1 MLDRNLTCSLDRYYY
16 LKDDIDKY
24 IYILISV
31 VEKEMQLKINNI
43 GKIKSAT
50 FEFNGITVIAGNN
63 NTGKSTVGKVLF
75 ALFSKFNNINKSIEQ
90 YKNEAIIARVFKA
103 LSLYQSDEKSILS
116 LLDSPY
122 VLDMFKREK
131 RKTCYTPE
139 DIEEWLN
146 LFSQSDKLKLTLKD
160 IKEIFDSSSEEIN
173 RLATNRIKAE
183 IVTKYFNDIFDN
195 QINNMTNI
203 DPALVNLN
211 IKDNDIKVEFIE
223 NECSFVEDNIKLI
236 NKAIY
241 VDDPYIIDS
250 PLDTYHR
257 NLKGRNEINNCLNK
271 LLHSKENNE
280 IIEQILA
287 KDKYKEIE
295 EKINL
300 VINGQLIPNKDGNY
314 TLENKEYPNGIN
326 VSNLSTGL
334 KSFLIIKKLI
344 TDNLIIN
351 RDILILDEPEI
362 HLHPEWQ
369 IVYAELLV
377 LLQKYFDLTILLTTH
392 SPFFLRAI
400 EVFSRKYYLN
410 DKCKYYLA
418 LENEHLQVTFEE
430 VKDTSLIYDKMAK
443 AFFLLNDI
451 EDSLVDN
458 NED

>member
-1 MLDRNLTCSLDRYYY
+1 
-16 LKDDIDKY
+16 
-24 IYILISV
+24 
-31 VEKEMQLKINNI
+31 MQLKINNI

-103 LSLYQSDEKSILS
+103 LSLYHSDEKSILS

>member
-1 MLDRNLTCSLDRYYY
+1 
-16 LKDDIDKY
+16 
-24 IYILISV
+24 
-31 VEKEMQLKINNI
+31 MQLKIKNI

-90 YKNEAIIARVFKA
+90 YRNEAIIARVFKA

-122 VLDMFKREK
+122 ILDMFKREK

-146 LFSQSDKLKLTLKD
+146 QFSRADKLKLTLND

-173 RLATNRIKAE
+173 KLAVNRIKAE

-203 DPALVNLN
+203 DLALVNLN
-211 IKDNDIKVEFIE
+211 IKANDIKVEFIE

-250 PLDTYHR
+250 PLDKYQR
-257 NLKGRNEINNCLNK
+257 NLKGRNEINNCLNR

-280 IIEQILA
+280 IIEHILA

-295 EKINL
+295 DKINL
-300 VINGQLIPNKDGNY
+300 VINGQLILNKDGNY

-344 TDNLIIN
+344 TIFI
-351 RDILILDEPEI
+351 
-362 HLHPEWQ
+362 
-369 IVYAELLV
+369 
-377 LLQKYFDLTILLTTH
+377 
-392 SPFFLRAI
+392 
-400 EVFSRKYYLN
+400 
-410 DKCKYYLA
+410 
-418 LENEHLQVTFEE
+418 
-430 VKDTSLIYDKMAK
+430 
-443 AFFLLNDI
+443 
-451 EDSLVDN
+451 
-458 NED
+458 

>member
-1 MLDRNLTCSLDRYYY
+1 
-16 LKDDIDKY
+16 
-24 IYILISV
+24 
-31 VEKEMQLKINNI
+31 MQLKINNI

-122 VLDMFKREK
+122 ILDMFKRDK

-173 RLATNRIKAE
+173 KLAINRIKAE

-203 DPALVNLN
+203 DPALVNLS
-211 IKDNDIKVEFIE
+211 IKDNDIKVEFVE
-223 NECSFVEDNIKLI
+223 NECCFVEDNIKLI

-418 LENEHLQVTFEE
+418 SENEHLQVTFEE

-443 AFFLLNDI
+443 AFFILNDI

>member
-1 MLDRNLTCSLDRYYY
+1 
-16 LKDDIDKY
+16 
-24 IYILISV
+24 
-31 VEKEMQLKINNI
+31 MQLKINNI

-90 YKNEAIIARVFKA
+90 YKNEAIIARVFRA

>member
-1 MLDRNLTCSLDRYYY
+1 
-16 LKDDIDKY
+16 
-24 IYILISV
+24 

>member
-1 MLDRNLTCSLDRYYY
+1 
-16 LKDDIDKY
+16 
-24 IYILISV
+24 
-31 VEKEMQLKINNI
+31 MQLKINNI

-122 VLDMFKREK
+122 ILDMFKREK

-146 LFSQSDKLKLTLKD
+146 LFSRSDKLKLTLKD

-173 RLATNRIKAE
+173 KLAINRIKAE

-203 DPALVNLN
+203 DPALVNLS

-344 TDNLIIN
+344 TDNLIVN

-400 EVFSRKYYLN
+400 EVFSRKYYLD

-418 LENEHLQVTFEE
+418 SENEHLQVTFEE

-443 AFFLLNDI
+443 AFFILNDI

>member
-1 MLDRNLTCSLDRYYY
+1 
-16 LKDDIDKY
+16 
-24 IYILISV
+24 
-31 VEKEMQLKINNI
+31 MQLKINNI

-90 YKNEAIIARVFKA
+90 YRNEAIIARVFKA

-122 VLDMFKREK
+122 ILDMFKREK

-146 LFSQSDKLKLTLKD
+146 LFSRSDKLKLTLND
-160 IKEIFDSSSEEIN
+160 IKDIFDSSSEEIDK
-173 RLATNRIKAE
+173 LDVNRIKAE

-195 QINNMTNI
+195 QINNMTNS
-203 DPALVNLN
+203 DSGLVNLN

-250 PLDTYHR
+250 PLDKYQR
-257 NLKGRNEINNCLNK
+257 NLKGRNEINNCLNR

-280 IIEQILA
+280 IIEHILA

-300 VINGQLIPNKDGNY
+300 VINGQLILNKDGNY

-344 TDNLIIN
+344 TDNLITN

-418 LENEHLQVTFEE
+418 SQNNDLQVTFEE
-430 VKDTSLIYDKMAK
+430 VNDTSLIYDKMAK
-443 AFFLLNDI
+443 AFFILNDI

-458 NED
+458 YED